1 MSRFVKLMLAFLLI
15 IGLLSAMFS
24 GVAIFLIG
32 NRVLDEA
39 QNRVD
44 SDLSAAREMYYAYS
58 AALYDLVRFSADR
71 FYLRDALIAGFPDIA
86 AGELRGTML
95 REGLDFLTLTD
106 ADGVVSLRAANP
118 GVAGDPQAADSVVA
132 AALESRRPVVGTAV
146 FAVDRLEAE
155 APAMVQQARLE
166 LVETQAARPRE
177 DTVETSGLVLE
188 AAAPVLDYNGEVLGV
203 VYAGRLLSRRVEI
216 VDLIKET
223 IFAGERY
230 RDEDIGT
237 ATIFLD
243 DVRIATNVLSDDGT
257 RALGTRVSEE
267 VYQRVI
273 LEGERWVGRA
283 YVVHDWYITAYEPIT
298 DLDGVP
304 IGMLY
309 VGILE
314 QPYADLRMRTTL
326 LFVGIALAGVALA
339 VVISFVISRRL
350 SNPVRAL
357 VKASRQVAEG
367 NLEAQVPVNS
377 RDELGRLAGA
387 FNSMAAALKARDEQL
402 KEFARKRVM
411 ESERLAVVGQLAADV
426 AHELNN
432 PMQGIVTYSHLL
444 LEKLPADD
452 PKRVSVEKIVTQ
464 ANRCS
469 TIVRA
474 LLDFSRP
481 KKPAKKL
488 ANLYAIIEECFSL
501 LEARALFHNIEVLR
515 DFAEGIPQAVVDPAQ
530 MQQVFMNLII
540 NAAEAMGGVGTLA
553 VTTRFET
560 ARRSIQITFRDTG
573 HGIREED
580 IGRIF
585 DPFFTTKE
593 VGHGTGLGLAISFGI
608 VKEHG
613 GTITVESQVGVG
625 TAFTVELPLGSVA
638 EVGS

>member
-1 MSRFVKLMLAFLLI
+1 VSRFVKLLLAFLLI
-15 IGLLSAMFS
+15 IGLLSVMFG

-32 NRVLDEA
+32 NRVVEEA
-39 QNRVD
+39 QNRVE
-44 SDLSAAREMYYAYS
+44 SDLNAAREMYDAYS
-58 AALYDLVRFSADR
+58 NSLYDLVRLSADR
-71 FYLRDALIAGFPDIA
+71 FYLRDALLAGFPDLA
-86 AGELRGTML
+86 AGELLGTML
-95 REGLDFLTLTD
+95 REGLDFLSLTD
-106 ADGVVSLRAANP
+106 ADGIVLLRAAHP
-118 GVAGDPQAADSVVA
+118 GVKGDSQLGDGVVA
-132 AALESRRPVVGTAV
+132 AALSTRLPVVGTTVLTA
-146 FAVDRLEAE
+146 DRLARE
-155 APAMVQQARLE
+155 APAMVEQARLE

-177 DTVETSGLVLE
+177 DTVETNGLVLE
-188 AAAPVLDYNGEVLGV
+188 AAVPVLDYEGQVLGV
-203 VYAGRLLSRRVEI
+203 LYAGRLLNRRVEI

-223 IFAGERY
+223 VFAGESY
-230 RDEDIGT
+230 RGEDIGT

-243 DVRIATNVLSDDGT
+243 DVRIATNVLNEDGT

-267 VYQRVI
+267 VYRRVI

-298 DLDGVP
+298 DLGGAC

-314 QPYADLRMRTTL
+314 QPYVDLRTRTTL
-326 LFVGIALAGVALA
+326 LFVGIALAGVVLA
-339 VVISFVISRRL
+339 AAISIFISRRL
-350 SNPVRAL
+350 STPVRAL

-367 NLEAQVPVNS
+367 NLDAQVPVRS
-377 RDELGRLAGA
+377 GDELGVLAGA
-387 FNSMAAALKARDEQL
+387 FNSMAAALKARDDQL
-402 KEFARKRVM
+402 KEFARKKVM

-432 PMQGIVTYSHLL
+432 PMQGIVTYAHLL

-452 PKRVSVEKIVTQ
+452 PRRVSVEKITTQ
-464 ANRCS
+464 ANRCT

-481 KKPAKKL
+481 KKPEKKL
-488 ANLYAIIEECFSL
+488 ANLCAIIEECFSL
-501 LEARALFHNIEVLR
+501 VEDRALFHNIEVIR
-515 DFAEGIPQAVVDPAQ
+515 DYTECMPEAVVDPAQ

-540 NAAEAMGGVGTLA
+540 NAAEAMGGVGTLT
-553 VTTRFET
+553 VVTRFEAT
-560 ARRSIQITFRDTG
+560 RNALQITFRDTG
-573 HGIREED
+573 HGISEKD
-580 IGRIF
+580 MGRIF

-613 GTITVESQVGVG
+613 GTLTVESQVGAG
-625 TAFTVELPLGSVA
+625 TAFTVELPLGSVM

>member
-1 MSRFVKLMLAFLLI
+1 VSRFVKLMLAFLLI

-32 NRVLDEA
+32 NRVVDEA

-44 SDLSAAREMYYAYS
+44 SDLNAAQEMYHAYS
-58 AALYDLVRFSADR
+58 VSLYDLVRFSADR
-71 FYLRDALIAGFPDIA
+71 FYLRDALLAGFPDIA
-86 AGELRGTML
+86 AGELLGTML
-95 REGLDFLTLTD
+95 QEGLDFLSLTD
-106 ADGVVSLRAANP
+106 ADGLVLLRAAHP
-118 GVAGDPQAADSVVA
+118 GVKGDSQAGDGLVA
-132 AALESRRPVVGTAV
+132 AALGSRLPAVGTTL
-146 FAVDRLEAE
+146 FAADRLGAE
-155 APAMVQQARLE
+155 SPAMAEQARLE
-166 LVETQAARPRE
+166 LIETQAARPRE
-177 DTVETSGLVLE
+177 ETVESSGLVLE

-203 VYAGRLLSRRVEI
+203 LYAGRLLNRRNEI

-223 IFAGERY
+223 VFAGERY

-243 DVRIATNVLSDDGT
+243 DVRIATNVLNEDGS

-267 VYQRVI
+267 VYRRVI
-273 LEGERWVGRA
+273 LEGQRWVGRA
-283 YVVHDWYITAYEPIT
+283 FVVNDWYITAYEPIT
-298 DLDGVP
+298 NPAGEP

-314 QPYADLRMRTTL
+314 RPYTDLRTRTTL
-326 LFVGIALAGVALA
+326 LFVGITVAGVALA
-339 VVISFVISRRL
+339 VAISFLISRRL
-350 SNPVRAL
+350 STPVRAL

-367 NLEAQVPVNS
+367 NLEVQVPVNR
-377 RDELGRLAGA
+377 RDELGALARA

-452 PKRVSVEKIVTQ
+452 PRRVSVEKIATQ
-464 ANRCS
+464 ASRCT

-481 KKPAKKL
+481 KKPEKKL
-488 ANLYAIIEECFSL
+488 ANLCAIIEECFSL
-501 LEARALFHNIEVLR
+501 VEDRALFHNIEVVR
-515 DFAEGIPQAVVDPAQ
+515 DYAESTPEAVVDPAQ

-540 NAAEAMGGVGTLA
+540 NAAEAMGGSGRLEVI
-553 VTTRFET
+553 TRTEA
-560 ARRSIQITFRDTG
+560 ARDAIQITFRDSG
-573 HGIREED
+573 HGISEED
-580 IGRIF
+580 MARIF

-613 GTITVESQVGVG
+613 GTITVESRVGEG

-638 EVGS
+638 EVRT

>member
-1 MSRFVKLMLAFLLI
+1 VSRFVKLMLAFLLI

-32 NRVLDEA
+32 NRVVAEA

-44 SDLSAAREMYYAYS
+44 SDLNAAQEMYHAYS
-58 AALYDLVRFSADR
+58 VSLYDLVRFSADR
-71 FYLRDALIAGFPDIA
+71 FYLRDALLAGFPDIA
-86 AGELRGTML
+86 AGELLGTML
-95 REGLDFLTLTD
+95 QEGLDFLSLTD
-106 ADGVVSLRAANP
+106 ADGLVLLRAANP
-118 GVAGDPQAADSVVA
+118 GVKGDSQAGDGLVA
-132 AALESRRPVVGTAV
+132 AALGSRLPAVGTTV
-146 FAVDRLEAE
+146 FAADRLEAE
-155 APAMVQQARLE
+155 SPAMAEQARLE

-177 DTVETSGLVLE
+177 ETVESSGLVLE
-188 AAAPVLDYNGEVLGV
+188 AAAPVLDYNGQVLGV
-203 VYAGRLLSRRVEI
+203 LYAGRLFNRRNEI
-216 VDLIKET
+216 VDLIKAT
-223 IFAGERY
+223 VFAGERY

-243 DVRIATNVLSDDGT
+243 DVRIATNVLNEDGT

-267 VYQRVI
+267 VYRRVI

-298 DLDGVP
+298 NLDGVP

-314 QPYADLRMRTTL
+314 KPYADLKTRTTL
-326 LFVGIALAGVALA
+326 LFVGITVAGVALA
-339 VVISFVISRRL
+339 VIVSFLISQRL
-350 SNPVRAL
+350 STPVRAL

-377 RDELGRLAGA
+377 RDELGALARA

-452 PKRVSVEKIVTQ
+452 PKRVSVEKIATQ
-464 ANRCS
+464 ASRCT

-481 KKPAKKL
+481 KKPEKKL
-488 ANLYAIIEECFSL
+488 ADLCAIIEECFSL
-501 LEARALFHNIEVLR
+501 VEDRALFHNIEVVR
-515 DFAEGIPQAVVDPAQ
+515 DYAEFVPEAVVDPAQ

-540 NAAEAMGGVGTLA
+540 NAAEAMGGSGRLEVI
-553 VTTRFET
+553 TRFEA
-560 ARRSIQITFRDTG
+560 AREAIQITFRDTG
-573 HGIREED
+573 HGIGEED
-580 IGRIF
+580 LARIF

-613 GTITVESQVGVG
+613 GTITVESRVGEG
-625 TAFTVELPLGSVA
+625 TAFTVELPLGSAA
-638 EVGS
+638 EVGA